1 MVEEEVVEVVI
12 EFLVAC
18 VVQSIV
24 MFSVAVFSKQPTAKQ
39 SHMHTTSSPIT
50 AASPCSV
57 P

>member
-1 MVEEEVVEVVI
+1 MVEVVVVI